1 MFRVP
6 LPRSC
11 TLTRNLPRC
20 FLLHRALRTPHR
32 ALSPFATFARRN
44 IFGRMKLLR
53 VPPAVY
59 TVRLQGVPVVYTV
72 RRSAR
77 AKHMRITIS
86 AHSGVVVTLPARLR
100 RYVNP
105 DDFLREKQEWVLR
118 HLQRVSTEAPRAE
131 LGPGSRIH
139 FRGHEFIV
147 SVLYRELPSP
157 ICRIAGRDL
166 LVILP
171 NGFDGA
177 LKEVIKEWMRGE
189 AAELVRQ
196 EAERQAARI
205 GVRYN
210 RIIIRDQKTKWGSC
224 SRKGNLSFNWRLVL
238 FPDEILRYVIIHELC
253 HLRHFN
259 HSERFWEMVEEYDP
273 RFRDSVGW
281 LRKYGVGVEGVL
293 R

>member
-1 MFRVP
+1 
-6 LPRSC
+6 
-11 TLTRNLPRC
+11 
-20 FLLHRALRTPHR
+20 
-32 ALSPFATFARRN
+32 
-44 IFGRMKLLR
+44 MKLLR

-59 TVRLQGVPVVYTV
+59 TVRLQGVPVAYTV

-118 HLQRVSTEAPRAE
+118 HLERANMETPRAE
-131 LGPGSRIH
+131 LGEGSRIH
-139 FRGHEFIV
+139 FRGHEYAVTI
-147 SVLYRELPSP
+147 LRREIPLPL
-157 ICRIAGRDL
+157 CRIAGHDL

-171 NGFDGA
+171 NGFDGN
-177 LKEVIKEWMRGE
+177 LKEVVRNWIRGE
-189 AAELVRQ
+189 ASEVIRQ
-196 EAERQAARI
+196 EAERQAEAI
-205 GVRYN
+205 GVCYK

-253 HLRHFN
+253 HLVHFN
-259 HSERFWEMVEEYDP
+259 HSDRFWEMVEQYDP
-273 RFRDSVGW
+273 RFRESVGW
-281 LRKYGVGVEGVL
+281 LKKYGVRVEGVL

>member
-1 MFRVP
+1 
-6 LPRSC
+6 
-11 TLTRNLPRC
+11 
-20 FLLHRALRTPHR
+20 
-32 ALSPFATFARRN
+32 
-44 IFGRMKLLR
+44 MKLLR
-53 VPPAVY
+53 VPPAIY
-59 TVRLQGVPVVYTV
+59 TVRLQGVPVTYTV

-86 AHSGVVVTLPARLR
+86 AHSGVVVTLPSRLH

-118 HLQRVSTEAPRAE
+118 HLERVHQEAPRAE
-131 LGPGSRIH
+131 LREGAGIN
-139 FRGHEFIV
+139 FRGHEHTLRIIQ
-147 SVLYRELPSP
+147 REVPSP
-157 ICRIAGRDL
+157 IVRVAGRDL

-171 NGFDGA
+171 SSFEGD

-189 AAELVRQ
+189 AAELIRV
-196 EAERQAARI
+196 EAERHAASI
-205 GVRYN
+205 GVKYN
-210 RIIIRDQKTKWGSC
+210 RVIIRDQKTKWGSC

-259 HSERFWEMVEEYDP
+259 HSERFWDMVADHDP
-273 RFRDSVGW
+273 RFRESVVW
-281 LRKYGVGVEGVL
+281 LKKYGVRVEGVL